1 MMLRSALYSADT
13 RFWRFFRLFNNVTCM
28 NVTEGGTTRKQDS
41 PGTGVPENRIAAPGW
56 ADRTNKGGYPKRRG
70 EGRGKKKYHREQT
83 QIN

>member
-1 MMLRSALYSADT
+1 MPGS
-13 RFWRFFRLFNNVTCM
+13 RFCRQKRNLPGNNPS
-28 NVTEGGTTRKQDS
+28 EGGTTRKQDS